1 MSKPLFKLDNHLLY
15 FDYILEY
22 YDIFFPMFYV
32 CKDDNG
38 KRFLVLRMDLCE
50 NESYLITEISLNDL
64 NDMLLGN
71 ISIRSA
77 FLDRSSFYE
86 VQCQTENYQDDI
98 VTKREISEFPTE
110 YLPNKD
116 YKYVLYDDEH
126 REYQKRVEELLTQ
139 DIGD

>member
-50 NESYLITEISLNDL
+50 NESYLITEIKLADL

-71 ISIRSA
+71 IDIQSA
-77 FLDRSSFYE
+77 FLDRTTFYE
-86 VQCQTENYQDDI
+86 VYCLTMNCSDDI
-98 VTKREISEFPTE
+98 VTKCDISEFPTE
-110 YLPNKD
+110 YLPNKG

-126 REYQKRVEELLTQ
+126 REYQKRIAKELEKTNS
-139 DIGD
+139 